1 MDTERDLPQLQPTGD
16 SRVDD
21 AIAGLAGLGDLP
33 LDEHPSVL
41 EAVHDRLREI
51 LGELG
56 TVAPGGAATP
66 AVPGSRGPRGV
77 TPGGGPWQQGQLGT
91 QEHQGTQ
98 GQYGQQRR

>member
-16 SRVDD
+16 SSVDD

-56 TVAPGGAATP
+56 TAAPGGP
-66 AVPGSRGPRGV
+66 APRAPRGAA
-77 TPGGGPWQQGQLGT
+77 PDGGPWQQGQLGQ
-91 QEHQGTQ
+91 QEQRGAR
-98 GQYGQQRR
+98 GQYGQPRR